1 MSQQAERI
9 TLSAGKRAVTGKHV
23 KRLRKEGWVPGV
35 MYGHGF
41 ESVALQFEERNLT
54 RLLSRVGGSQLIQID
69 VEGTKEPEMA
79 LVRDVQ
85 RDPIRGSVLHV
96 DFYRVQMTERLTAEI
111 PLVMEGESP
120 IIGRHEGILLQGLST
135 IEVECLPGDLVDA
148 IAVDLADLLE
158 VDDSIHVRDLAI
170 PSGIDVLTDP
180 DELIVRVAPLAEE
193 EVIEEIVEEELL
205 PGEEVEGI
213 AEGEE
218 GEEEEAAAGEG
229 EEE

>member
-9 TLSAGKRAVTGKHV
+9 TLSAGKRTVTGKHV
-23 KRLRKEGWVPGV
+23 KQLRREGWVPGV

-54 RLLSRVGGSQLIQID
+54 RLLSRVGGSQLIQVA

-85 RDPIRGSVLHV
+85 RDPLRGTVLHV

-111 PLVMEGESP
+111 PLQMEGESP
-120 IIGRHEGILLQGLST
+120 VIALNEGILLQGLSAV
-135 IEVECLPGDLVDA
+135 EVECLPGDLVDS
-148 IAVDLADLLE
+148 IVVDLADLLE
-158 VDDSIHVRDLAI
+158 VDDSIHVKDLAI

-180 DELIVRVAPLAEE
+180 DELVVRVAPLAEE
-193 EVIEEIVEEELL
+193 EIIEEVVEEELL
-205 PGEEVEGI
+205 PGEEGEEV

-218 GEEEEAAAGEG
+218 GAEEAEDEG

>member
-9 TLSAGKRAVTGKHV
+9 TLSAGKRTVTGKHV
-23 KRLRKEGWVPGV
+23 KQLRREGWVPGV

-41 ESVALQFEERNLT
+41 ESVALQFEERNVT
-54 RLLSRVGGSQLIQID
+54 RLLSHVGGSQLIQIA

-85 RDPIRGSVLHV
+85 RDPLRGTVLHV

-111 PLVMEGESP
+111 PLAMEGESP
-120 IIGRHEGILLQGLST
+120 VIALNEGILLQGLSS

-148 IAVDLADLLE
+148 IVVDLADLLE
-158 VDDSIHVRDLAI
+158 VDDSIHVKDLAI

-205 PGEEVEGI
+205 PGEEVEGV

-218 GEEEEAAAGEG
+218 GAEEAEGESEEE
-229 EEE
+229 

>member
-9 TLSAGKRAVTGKHV
+9 TLSAGKRTVTGKHV
-23 KRLRKEGWVPGV
+23 KQLRQEGWVPGV

-41 ESVALQFEERNLT
+41 DSVSLQFEERNLT
-54 RLLSRVGGSQLIQID
+54 RLLSHVGGSQLIQID
-69 VEGTKEPEMA
+69 VEGAKEPEMA

-96 DFYRVQMTERLTAEI
+96 DFYRVKMTERLTAEI
-111 PLVMEGESP
+111 PLAMEGESP
-120 IIGRHEGILLQGLST
+120 VITRNEGILLQGLSA

-148 IAVDLADLLE
+148 IVVDLADLLE
-158 VDDSIHVRDLAI
+158 IDDSIHVRDLAI

-193 EVIEEIVEEELL
+193 EVIEEIVEEELM
-205 PGEEVEGI
+205 PGEEVEI
-213 AEGEE
+213 VAEAEAEEEAEGEE
-218 GEEEEAAAGEG
+218 E
-229 EEE
+229 

>member
-1 MSQQAERI
+1 MSQQAEQI
-9 TLSAGKRAVTGKHV
+9 VLSAGKRTVTGRHV
-23 KRLRKEGWVPGV
+23 KQLRREGWVPGV

-54 RLLSRVGGSQLIQID
+54 RLLSHVGGSQLIQIA

-85 RDPIRGSVLHV
+85 RDPIRGTVLHV
-96 DFYRVQMTERLTAEI
+96 DFYRVQMTERLRAEI
-111 PLVMEGESP
+111 PLAMEGESP
-120 IIGRHEGILLQGLST
+120 VIARKEGILLQGLSS

-148 IAVDLADLLE
+148 IVVDLGDLLE
-158 VDDSIHVRDLAI
+158 IDDSLHVKDLPI

-180 DELIVRVAPLAEE
+180 DELVVRVAPLAEE

-205 PGEEVEGI
+205 PGEEVEVV

-218 GEEEEAAAGEG
+218 EAEEAAGEG

>member
-9 TLSAGKRAVTGKHV
+9 TLSAGKRTVIGKHV
-23 KRLRKEGWVPGV
+23 KQLRREGWVPGV

-54 RLLSRVGGSQLIQID
+54 KLLSRVGGSQLIQID

-85 RDPIRGSVLHV
+85 RDAVKGTVLHV

-111 PLVMEGESP
+111 PIAMEGESP
-120 IIGRHEGILLQGLST
+120 VIALNEGILLQGIST

-148 IAVDLADLLE
+148 IVVDLADLLE
-158 VDDSIHVRDLAI
+158 VDDSLHVKDLAI

-193 EVIEEIVEEELL
+193 EVIEEIVEEELE
-205 PGEEVEGI
+205 PGEEGEEV

-218 GEEEEAAAGEG
+218 GEEEAAGED

>member
-9 TLSAGKRAVTGKHV
+9 TLSAGKRTVTGKHV
-23 KRLRKEGWVPGV
+23 KQLRREGWVPGV

-41 ESVALQFEERNLT
+41 DSVALQFEERNLT

-69 VEGTKEPEMA
+69 VEGAKEPEMA

-85 RDPIRGSVLHV
+85 RDPIRGTVLHV

-111 PLVMEGESP
+111 PLLLEGESP
-120 IIGRHEGILLQGLST
+120 VIAINEGILLQGLST

-158 VDDSIHVRDLAI
+158 VDDSIHVKDLAI

-180 DELIVRVAPLAEE
+180 DELVVRVAPLAEE

-205 PGEEVEGI
+205 PGEEVEVV

-218 GEEEEAAAGEG
+218 EAEEAAGED